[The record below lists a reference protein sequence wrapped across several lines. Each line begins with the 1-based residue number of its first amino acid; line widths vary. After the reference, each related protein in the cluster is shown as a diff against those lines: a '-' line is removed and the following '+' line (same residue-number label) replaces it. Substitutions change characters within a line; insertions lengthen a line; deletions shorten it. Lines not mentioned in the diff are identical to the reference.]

1 MDDNVKVKLEAAY
14 ESNNSIKPVKRLD
27 EWLKECKSRNL
38 INDNYID
45 EKSILVF
52 SHQLSRTGA
61 PIVLLDLVRIM
72 KKEGYKV
79 AVISFMDG
87 SLKEEYK
94 KEGIP
99 VLVYNSKYINEEL
112 IDVLSRYFGTWFI
125 NTLVLWTFVAYA
137 KNRHIKVI
145 WWMHENEQFYQIMQ
159 KEYCKLVKTKNMRF
173 LAAGP
178 YVQRMISTYMNTE
191 SEILNFGVKE
201 ERGTDAIQAY
211 YNEHNIVRFLL
222 AGTLS
227 SLKGIDVLAEAIRTL
242 PEVYHERSEYIFVG
256 NMSTA
261 EEGILE
267 DLLTLDNEYDNVKI
281 YDSLNHDDIYRLYD
295 KVSVVVV
302 PSRLEPTSAVAVEG
316 LMKRKICICTD
327 I

>member
-1 MDDNVKVKLEAAY
+1 
-14 ESNNSIKPVKRLD
+14 
-27 EWLKECKSRNL
+27 
-38 INDNYID
+38 
-45 EKSILVF
+45 
-52 SHQLSRTGA
+52 
-61 PIVLLDLVRIM
+61 
-72 KKEGYKV
+72 
-79 AVISFMDG
+79 
-87 SLKEEYK
+87 
-94 KEGIP
+94 
-99 VLVYNSKYINEEL
+99 
-112 IDVLSRYFGTWFI
+112 
-125 NTLVLWTFVAYA
+125 
-137 KNRHIKVI
+137 
-145 WWMHENEQFYQIMQ
+145 
-159 KEYCKLVKTKNMRF
+159 MRF

-327 I
+327 ICGVSYYLENGKNAIIIPAGNSEVLAEKIKYVIDNVADLKYMCDAGY